1 MIFMSLLY
9 EDASYKAGKVRDQQG
24 QNKNKKTPLYQIML

>member
-9 EDASYKAGKVRDQQG
+9 EDASYEAGKVRDQQG
-24 QNKNKKTPLYQIML
+24 QNKNTPLYQIML